1 MELAAESE
9 FDVTIVNETVD
20 QAAAVPLVRHA
31 PRNTGC
37 KLPLYHQLLVEDF
50 GAVLAG
56 ACFQRIASVS

>member
-20 QAAAVPLVRHA
+20 QPLPTSGPSS

-37 KLPLYHQLLVEDF
+37 KLPLTTNCWWRISALF
-50 GAVLAG
+50 LAG